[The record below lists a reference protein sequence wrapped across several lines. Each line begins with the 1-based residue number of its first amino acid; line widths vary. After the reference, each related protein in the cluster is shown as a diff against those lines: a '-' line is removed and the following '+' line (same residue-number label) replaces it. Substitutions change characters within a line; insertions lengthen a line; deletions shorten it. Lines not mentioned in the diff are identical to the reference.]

1 MRGALAW
8 PGRLGAGGEEA
19 DPGAEAAVQRR
30 RHRLRVLDWF
40 AAAAGGV
47 VWWWARW
54 GRLSVICCGR
64 AFDDVL
70 DWSLNGPVS
79 GCLVPSEE
87 ARPREQRTEYVF
99 VGQMKPLSIGDSVS

>member
-8 PGRLGAGGEEA
+8 PGRLGAGSEEA

-47 VWWWARW
+47 VWWWSRGGDPVRFVVVGPSTMCLTGLEWANL
-54 GRLSVICCGR
+54 RLLWFLAKRPGPESKEENTS
-64 AFDDVL
+64 
-70 DWSLNGPVS
+70 SL
-79 GCLVPSEE
+79 
-87 ARPREQRTEYVF
+87 A
-99 VGQMKPLSIGDSVS
+99 K